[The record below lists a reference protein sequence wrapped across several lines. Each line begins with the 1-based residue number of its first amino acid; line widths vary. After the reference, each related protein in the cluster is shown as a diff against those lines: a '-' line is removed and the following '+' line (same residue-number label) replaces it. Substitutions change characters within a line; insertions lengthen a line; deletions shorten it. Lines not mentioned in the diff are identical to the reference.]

1 MPIRWRRPNIL
12 TQITFPYIILAIII
26 VTGGAFLLTRVVE
39 GSVEERFTNQLI
51 DTARL
56 AKEAMVRREDRM
68 LEALRLIS
76 FTQGVDTA
84 LQAHQTSSLP
94 GLVLP
99 VAFNAEI
106 EAVVLITRD
115 GKTLLSRYLDGTNQT
130 YEELVVSTPYDEL
143 NFVNYVLAGR
153 TDQLGDK
160 FSGWLQTEVGDY
172 IFIAGPV
179 KESNGVLV
187 GAVLIGHSMESLTR
201 ELREETLGHLAFYT
215 ADGDKLVSTLPGSPT
230 LETDQAETVLARQE
244 EGTFQREIDASGT
257 SYTELLTPLEL
268 RSGQDIGVMGVAL
281 ANQVLVQTGQLT
293 RDNLVLV
300 MGAAL
305 ALVVVVGT
313 IVAGRI
319 TRPIRDLRD
328 AALKVSGGNLDVK
341 VSQAGGDE
349 VGVLTQSFNE
359 MVVNLSRSKQD
370 LLDTYDETIEGWA
383 RALDM
388 RDHET
393 EDHSRRVAEMTVRLG
408 KQLGIAGEQLKMLY
422 RGALLHDIGKMAVSD
437 KILLKPKRLTAKE
450 TKEMHKHPQ
459 HAKQLLEQIAFLKP
473 AIDIPYCHHEKWD
486 GSGYPQG
493 LKGEQIPLLARIFSV
508 VDAWDAMTSD
518 RVYRKA
524 ASLPEALDEL
534 RAGKGK
540 HFEPKVVDAF
550 LEMLGGM
557 LKEKQAK

>member
-115 GKTLLSRYLDGTNQT
+115 GNTLLSRYLDGTNQT